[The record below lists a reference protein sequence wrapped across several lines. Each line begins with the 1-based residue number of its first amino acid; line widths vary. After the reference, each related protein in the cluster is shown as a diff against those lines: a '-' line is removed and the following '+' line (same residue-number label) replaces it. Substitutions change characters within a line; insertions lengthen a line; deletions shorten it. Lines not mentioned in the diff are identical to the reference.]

1 MINSFL
7 CLMFTR
13 QLGCGSARAAVLGG
27 GRSRT
32 GSPRGSTAAPCEAAG
47 SGEER
52 DGRSSATRPVLE
64 VEDESD
70 KWGPPDSESIC
81 GAQLSESRERQV
93 TGRGDISHHQADWAP
108 ACLVCVACHMRK
120 SGKIVS

>member
-1 MINSFL
+1 
-7 CLMFTR
+7 MFTR

-32 GSPRGSTAAPCEAAG
+32 GSPRGCTAAPCEAAG

-52 DGRSSATRPVLE
+52 DGRSSATRPVLV

-81 GAQLSESRERQV
+81 GAQLSESRERGMSRV
-93 TGRGDISHHQADWAP
+93 GKTFHTTKLTGRQRVLSVWHATCAKVVK
-108 ACLVCVACHMRK
+108 L
-120 SGKIVS
+120 

>member
-1 MINSFL
+1 
-7 CLMFTR
+7 MFTR

-32 GSPRGSTAAPCEAAG
+32 GSPRGCTAAPCEAVG

-70 KWGPPDSESIC
+70 KWGPPGSESIC
-81 GAQLSESRERQV
+81 GAQLSEMERERQV
-93 TGRGDISHHQADWAP
+93 RGREHISHHQTDWAP
-108 ACLVCVACHMRK
+108 MRHGCVACHMRK

>member
-7 CLMFTR
+7 CSMFTH

-32 GSPRGSTAAPCEAAG
+32 GSPRGCTAAPCEAAG

-81 GAQLSESRERQV
+81 GAQLSESRERGMSRV
-93 TGRGDISHHQADWAP
+93 GKTFHTTKLTGRQRVLSVWHATCAKVVK
-108 ACLVCVACHMRK
+108 L
-120 SGKIVS
+120 

>member
-7 CLMFTR
+7 CSMFTH

-32 GSPRGSTAAPCEAAG
+32 GSPRGCTAAPCEAAG

-93 TGRGDISHHQADWAP
+93 TGRGDISHHQADWAL
-108 ACLVCVACHMRK
+108 ACLVYVACHMRK
-120 SGKIVS
+120 SVKIVS

>member
-1 MINSFL
+1 
-7 CLMFTR
+7 MFTR

-32 GSPRGSTAAPCEAAG
+32 GSPRGCTAAPCEAAG

-81 GAQLSESRERQV
+81 GAQLSEREREIGEIGARRTFCTAEL
-93 TGRGDISHHQADWAP
+93 TGLQHVMQAWLATC
-108 ACLVCVACHMRK
+108 AKVVKL
-120 SGKIVS
+120 